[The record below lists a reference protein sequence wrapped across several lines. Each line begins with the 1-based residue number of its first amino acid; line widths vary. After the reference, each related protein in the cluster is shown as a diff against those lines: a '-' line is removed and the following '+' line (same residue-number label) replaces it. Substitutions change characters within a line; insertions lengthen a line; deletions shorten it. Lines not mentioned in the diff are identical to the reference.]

1 MTKTPLEKLVFIILT
16 FTLLYFCSNKCTTQK
31 KIDYKNNPHYPYVI
45 EKIKK

>member
-1 MTKTPLEKLVFIILT
+1 MTKTPLEKILFIIITLL
-16 FTLLYFCSNKCTTQK
+16 LLYFTTNCASRK